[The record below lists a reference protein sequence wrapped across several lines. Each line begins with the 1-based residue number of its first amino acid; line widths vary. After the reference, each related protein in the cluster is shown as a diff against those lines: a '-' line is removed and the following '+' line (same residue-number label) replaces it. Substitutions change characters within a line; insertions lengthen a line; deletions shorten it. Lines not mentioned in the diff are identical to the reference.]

1 MLRLFSFFKL
11 RIRVRSCVPNV
22 CKIKI
27 AVSKQRPKMD
37 VVYNVNENFK
47 QTVTNG
53 NANSVSAAACS
64 VFAFYVT
71 NGTYVVYRSNPFQ

>member
-1 MLRLFSFFKL
+1 
-11 RIRVRSCVPNV
+11 
-22 CKIKI
+22 
-27 AVSKQRPKMD
+27 MD